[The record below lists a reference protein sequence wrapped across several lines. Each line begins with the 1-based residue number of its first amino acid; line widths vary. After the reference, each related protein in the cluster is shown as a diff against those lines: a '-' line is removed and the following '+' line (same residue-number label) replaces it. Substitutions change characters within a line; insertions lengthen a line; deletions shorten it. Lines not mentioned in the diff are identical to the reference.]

1 MKTIENTTK
10 AYNSLIRLVKKH
22 EGLIDLDIRDIE
34 FKKERDLLLLELN
47 DLGIPINY
55 TIYNTNYIDLYNN
68 WIYYVN
74 FKSGNG
80 YTISCPDDGRQP
92 VDERLIVV
100 SFSTGAYIFGEQY
113 DTKTFNE
120 FFNELKSYGYRY
132 IDSANS
138 SIYYDLI
145 TGAKVYKDFK
155 DLYAKYLQL
164 AKERNKQNEINKLR
178 KQLQELESQ

>member
-10 AYNSLIRLVKKH
+10 AYDSLIRLLKKQK
-22 EGLIDLDIRDIE
+22 GLIDLDIKDIE

-55 TIYNTNYIDLYNN
+55 ISNTNYVDLYNG
-68 WIYYVN
+68 WIRYVN
-74 FKSGNG
+74 FKSSNG
-80 YTISCPDDGRQP
+80 YSISCPDDGRQP
-92 VDERLIVV
+92 VNERLIKV

-145 TGAKVYKDFK
+145 TGAKVYKYFK
-155 DLYAKYLQL
+155 DLYSKYLQL
-164 AKERNKQNEINKLR
+164 ANERNKQNEIDKLK
-178 KQLQELESQ
+178 KQLQELENQ